1 MSPENRIEFTK
12 TDIDIYLK
20 EVAKEYRKQVGKN
33 VPAELILVGGAS
45 VLINYEFRNM
55 TIDIDALIR
64 AGDSMKDAINS
75 VGERFHLPN
84 GWLNMDFTSTSSY
97 TPELVQFSEYYRTF
111 SNVMTVRTVSAEY
124 LIAMKLRSGRLYKN
138 DLSDVLGILAEHEK
152 REDPITMERI
162 ETAVRNLYGDW
173 ASLPENSR
181 QFIKNAMGNGN
192 FAELYAEVMESER
205 ETKSELIEFVGKY
218 PKAANESNINEVIA
232 SLKRRKR
239 AKEKER

>member
-1 MSPENRIEFTK
+1 M
-12 TDIDIYLK
+12 
-20 EVAKEYRKQVGKN
+20 
-33 VPAELILVGGAS
+33 PAELILVGGAS

-138 DLSDVLGILAEHEK
+138 DLSDVLGILAAHEK
-152 REDPITMERI
+152 RNIPITMSAIHR
-162 ETAVRNLYGDW
+162 AVEDLYGNW
-173 ASLPENSR
+173 SSLPENSR
-181 QFIKNAMGNGN
+181 QFIEN
-192 FAELYAEVMESER
+192 VMENGDFENLYSETMQ
-205 ETKSELIEFVGKY
+205 EEQE
-218 PKAANESNINEVIA
+218 ANQLMVKFDENYQGILKESNVDEIINA
-232 SLKRRKR
+232 LKNKS
-239 AKEKER
+239 

>member
-1 MSPENRIEFTK
+1 MSPENQLEFTK
-12 TDIDIYLK
+12 TDIDVYLK

-55 TIDIDALIR
+55 TIDIDALIC
-64 AGDSMKDAINS
+64 AGDSMKDAINA

-152 REDPITMERI
+152 RNIPITMSAI
-162 ETAVRNLYGDW
+162 HKAVEDLYGSW
-173 ASLPENSR
+173 NSLPENSR
-181 QFIKNAMGNGN
+181 QFIENVMQNGDFEN
-192 FAELYAEVMESER
+192 LYSETMQ
-205 ETKSELIEFVGKY
+205 EEQE
-218 PKAANESNINEVIA
+218 ANQLLVKFDEHYQGILKESNVDEIINA
-232 SLKRRKR
+232 LKK
-239 AKEKER
+239 KS